1 MQPVHLMRPRL
12 NDRFSR
18 AAQYPIAL
26 VVAAAGFGKSV
37 ALRDFLRDSRS
48 DVVRFDVR
56 REDDSLLGFARH
68 FCAAAAAI
76 APTAAGSFSSLQEK
90 LLSADDP
97 SRLACEWFA
106 EHFKRT
112 IGTIVVDDLHF
123 AAADPASIAFLT
135 GLIDRT
141 IERIHW
147 ILASRSDAG
156 LPVATWLAYG
166 RMDLPIDAND
176 LRFSLEEAIAAA
188 QAAHAPIETAQVKA
202 LCDLTEGWPVALAIA
217 LRTQTQAAEL
227 RAATTRE
234 LIYRYLAE
242 QVFTRLPA
250 SQRQFL
256 LATSVFSTFDAAI
269 AETLGGTPSSIEELR
284 HGVAFVTETDPGQYR
299 YHDLFRDYL
308 ESELLKHG
316 GGAWRDA
323 VVTGARLL
331 EAKGDLAAALSLY
344 AKAKDGTSILRLT
357 ETYGFALFERGQAD
371 ALSAALDAMPEELR
385 RESPAALGLQAAL
398 EAARGHFEPACRGF
412 VAAIERAGRID
423 LRLALV
429 HRYAIELVRHGRDC
443 SGLLEEYA
451 HDERMP
457 PALRLPLLGTLA
469 TAYAHASRSADAIAT
484 IDRAMTLLDPTAG
497 DEIRARLFQQA
508 AHVYGEQ
515 GDHEQGRRYANLAVE
530 LARSHNLYDVAV
542 RAYSVL
548 YTIAYDDTDDPI
560 ACLAI
565 LDKLL
570 DSARKGA
577 SVQGRLY
584 GLMASYGIEVD
595 RGNEEAA
602 ARIESMLED
611 TPGTLPQIRGEVL
624 LPAMALRT
632 AWRGD
637 FRRAYE
643 LLSQAQEHH
652 SDERVAERYAE
663 LALYACAAGTP
674 DDAAERKA
682 LDALERLNRPTRR
695 ALRARLMLLFCDL
708 TRGRTASAYR
718 HLTTVKRYVDP
729 SMTRLDALY
738 HTGNALYRTAL
749 GQGDPEALAG
759 ALERLRAEQ
768 FGGIARLLE
777 AVPFPRAS
785 AGGGYATLS
794 ATEREVLQLLVAG
807 GSTKDMAARSSRSPR
822 TIDAHIRSI
831 CKKLDCKTRRAA
843 VALAIGSG
851 WVQNEV

>member
-1 MQPVHLMRPRL
+1 
-12 NDRFSR
+12 
-18 AAQYPIAL
+18 
-26 VVAAAGFGKSV
+26 
-37 ALRDFLRDSRS
+37 
-48 DVVRFDVR
+48 
-56 REDDSLLGFARH
+56 
-68 FCAAAAAI
+68 
-76 APTAAGSFSSLQEK
+76 
-90 LLSADDP
+90 
-97 SRLACEWFA
+97 
-106 EHFKRT
+106 
-112 IGTIVVDDLHF
+112 
-123 AAADPASIAFLT
+123 
-135 GLIDRT
+135 
-141 IERIHW
+141 
-147 ILASRSDAG
+147 
-156 LPVATWLAYG
+156 
-166 RMDLPIDAND
+166 
-176 LRFSLEEAIAAA
+176 
-188 QAAHAPIETAQVKA
+188 
-202 LCDLTEGWPVALAIA
+202 
-217 LRTQTQAAEL
+217 
-227 RAATTRE
+227 
-234 LIYRYLAE
+234 
-242 QVFTRLPA
+242 
-250 SQRQFL
+250 
-256 LATSVFSTFDAAI
+256 
-269 AETLGGTPSSIEELR
+269 
-284 HGVAFVTETDPGQYR
+284 
-299 YHDLFRDYL
+299 
-308 ESELLKHG
+308 
-316 GGAWRDA
+316 
-323 VVTGARLL
+323 
-331 EAKGDLAAALSLY
+331 
-344 AKAKDGTSILRLT
+344 
-357 ETYGFALFERGQAD
+357 
-371 ALSAALDAMPEELR
+371 
-385 RESPAALGLQAAL
+385 
-398 EAARGHFEPACRGF
+398 
-412 VAAIERAGRID
+412 
-423 LRLALV
+423 
-429 HRYAIELVRHGRDC
+429 
-443 SGLLEEYA
+443 
-451 HDERMP
+451 
-457 PALRLPLLGTLA
+457 
-469 TAYAHASRSADAIAT
+469 
-484 IDRAMTLLDPTAG
+484 MTLLDPTAG

-611 TPGTLPQIRGEVL
+611 TPGALPQIRGEVL